1 MGGEGDSLGSPPR
14 MRLNSKPEGKSLTD
28 AGPSMET
35 SDAEGPSRAPDSSS
49 VSEALRPSLF
59 PTTLVYFSTQESQAF
74 TLEARSCP
82 SFAQKSL
89 RVATSTWTQNN
100 LESAQGGL

>member
-1 MGGEGDSLGSPPR
+1 
-14 MRLNSKPEGKSLTD
+14 
-28 AGPSMET
+28 MEP
-35 SDAEGPSRAPDSSS
+35 SDAEGPSRAPESSL
-49 VSEALRPSLF
+49 VSEALLPSLF

>member
-1 MGGEGDSLGSPPR
+1 
-14 MRLNSKPEGKSLTD
+14 
-28 AGPSMET
+28 MEP
-35 SDAEGPSRAPDSSS
+35 SDAEGPSRAPESSS
-49 VSEALRPSLF
+49 VSEALLPSLF
-59 PTTLVYFSTQESQAF
+59 PTTMVYFSAQGSQAF

-89 RVATSTWTQNN
+89 RVTTSTWTQNS